1 MEEMH
6 IKCPC
11 CGNEMEVSVCGKKS
25 ALMLC
30 VCGRCK
36 APLMMMDGDVFELD
50 REEFQSLR
58 KRLSRV
64 VDVLRESVELRRE
77 TLSLTE
83 HLRELQNSIPS
94 ENREAH
100 ASEDVALR
108 SDKITQEDVDNLQ
121 IDLETCKDV
130 SEFIDRM

>member
-1 MEEMH
+1 MPLLWKRNGSFCLREE
-6 IKCPC
+6 KRADALCLWALQS
-11 CGNEMEVSVCGKKS
+11 SVDDD
-25 ALMLC
+25 
-30 VCGRCK
+30 GRRC
-36 APLMMMDGDVFELD
+36 FELD

-83 HLRELQNSIPS
+83 HLRELQNSVPS
-94 ENREAH
+94 ENREAP